1 MYMDAMAEIIVIPG
15 TGLVIAHGPA
25 FVACWDISTELCVG
39 RLALDRDLVVESASF
54 EQYGTV
60 MLGLFSPNATIF
72 QVAGVCVD
80 YHDRAAVTISLALAH
95 TFAFPRLH
103 FHKASQV
110 SVDNGNVRV
119 IATTSEPLQYHLF
132 SVSFSGEERVV
143 QKILPEKTRA
153 SSPWG
158 APAVSIIPSPNGP
171 YFMRHMQNYAD
182 IAHLPARISQTKPSI
197 IQVPL
202 EYHNKSLQLKKY
214 TPSAPTAD
222 VVNIAVGDSRVEFW
236 HASLTA
242 EGQLVFGNAASYTF
256 GWPSALG
263 WPSNNVIGGASGI
276 YTLLG
281 VSGHPES
288 PLRLLR
294 YVPGGP
300 PVLRELRIP
309 VKTLYINEGRLALD
323 DHFGLILSLRGDGKL
338 CIVSYA

>member
-1 MYMDAMAEIIVIPG
+1 MKNP
-15 TGLVIAHGPA
+15 
-25 FVACWDISTELCVG
+25 
-39 RLALDRDLVVESASF
+39 
-54 EQYGTV
+54 Q
-60 MLGLFSPNATIF
+60 
-72 QVAGVCVD
+72 
-80 YHDRAAVTISLALAH
+80 
-95 TFAFPRLH
+95 
-103 FHKASQV
+103 
-110 SVDNGNVRV
+110 
-119 IATTSEPLQYHLF
+119 
-132 SVSFSGEERVV
+132 
-143 QKILPEKTRA
+143 KTRA

-158 APAVSIIPSPNGP
+158 APAVSIIPSPDGP

-182 IAHLPARISQTKPSI
+182 IAHLPARTSNAKPSI

-202 EYHNKSLQLKKY
+202 EHPNKSLQIKKY

-236 HASLTA
+236 HASPTT
-242 EGQLVFGNAASYTF
+242 EGQLVFGDAASYTF

-263 WPSNNVIGGASGI
+263 WPSNNVVGGASGI

-300 PVLRELRIP
+300 PVLLELRIP

-323 DHFGLILSLRGDGKL
+323 DHLGVILSLRGDGKL
-338 CIVSYA
+338 RIVSYA